1 MRNRISESIKA
12 TANHLK
18 RGFSDEFCHDQ
29 CNKVIKGIG
38 RLDKKLLTFTEIN
51 QLIRLIHMYRQ
62 LDGYYHEMPDTELD
76 GLENRLQGLMAE
88 SNITQYERRKKW

>member
-12 TANHLK
+12 TAKHIK
-18 RGFSDEFCHDQ
+18 RGFSDEFCNDQ
-29 CNKVIKGIG
+29 CNKIIKGIG
-38 RLDKKLLTFTEIN
+38 RLDKTLLTFTEIN

-62 LDGYYHEMPDTELD
+62 LDGYYHEMSDQLLD

-88 SNITQYERRKKW
+88 SKITQYEKKK